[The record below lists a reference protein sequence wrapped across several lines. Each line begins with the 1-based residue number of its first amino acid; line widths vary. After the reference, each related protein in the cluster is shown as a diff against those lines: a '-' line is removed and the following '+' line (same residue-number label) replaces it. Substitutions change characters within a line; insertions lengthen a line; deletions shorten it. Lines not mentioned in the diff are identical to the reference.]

1 MITDNRDKHKLVRS
15 IPTEVA
21 EPEHVKKHKITIEKQ
36 KHLFYGSGRPIY
48 NTIIDKK
55 HHYHTT
61 SNGTVVGSYS
71 V

>member
-1 MITDNRDKHKLVRS
+1 MSTDNIDKPKLVRS

-21 EPEHVKKHKITIEKQ
+21 EPEHVKKHKIWIEKQ